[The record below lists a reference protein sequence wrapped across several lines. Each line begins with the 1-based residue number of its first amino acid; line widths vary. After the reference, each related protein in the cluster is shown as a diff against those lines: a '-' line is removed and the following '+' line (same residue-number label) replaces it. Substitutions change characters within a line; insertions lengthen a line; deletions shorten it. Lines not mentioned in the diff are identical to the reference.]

1 MAEGRDEGLS
11 RMARRMT
18 GDRGRTDSSVA
29 SDQETA
35 ETGGAPR
42 IRVAVI
48 DDHPVLRH
56 GIASLLGAE
65 PDFEV
70 VATGQTVEDA
80 RSLIDSEG
88 IDVLVLDVRLGDGSG
103 LHALGERKSD
113 RPAVVVL
120 TAFDYPQYAQAALEG
135 GAAGFVLKG
144 APIEEL
150 FNAIRR
156 AAAGGMTFAFRPA
169 ARVRLSPREL
179 DVTRLVTEGRSNDEI
194 GVALGIAS
202 KTVETH
208 LRRLFS
214 RLGIASRTELAT
226 RALREGWLDVPP
238 TKTDQTAPT

>member
-1 MAEGRDEGLS
+1 MAEGRDEGLA
-11 RMARRMT
+11 RMA
-18 GDRGRTDSSVA
+18 GRVTHEPGGPGQSRSADEVA
-29 SDQETA
+29 ATTED
-35 ETGGAPR
+35 GP

-56 GIASLLGAE
+56 GIASLLGVE

-80 RSLIDSEG
+80 RSLIDADG
-88 IDVLVLDVRLGDGSG
+88 IDVLVLDVRLGGGSG
-103 LHALGERKSD
+103 LHALGQRKND

-150 FNAIRR
+150 FQAIRR
-156 AAAGGMTFAFRPA
+156 AAAGGMTFAFRPV
-169 ARVRLSPREL
+169 ARVRLSPREM
-179 DVTRLVTEGRSNDEI
+179 DVTRLVAEGRSNDEI

-214 RLGIASRTELAT
+214 RLEIASRTELAT

-238 TKTDQTAPT
+238 TVDDRH